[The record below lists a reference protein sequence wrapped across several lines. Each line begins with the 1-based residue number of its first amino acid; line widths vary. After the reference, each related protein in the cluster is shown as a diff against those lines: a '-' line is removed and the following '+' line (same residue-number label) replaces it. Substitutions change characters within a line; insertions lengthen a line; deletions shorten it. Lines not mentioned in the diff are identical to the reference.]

1 MRKWLVGI
9 DEAGRGPLAGP
20 VSVGVVVAPS
30 AFKTA
35 FKKYAVKDSK
45 KLSEKDR
52 EQWYKWLNK
61 ERREGKLNFATA
73 LVSNQ
78 IIDKQGIVPA
88 VRLGIKRCLTRLNL
102 EPEECEVL
110 LDGSLKAPLIFKQQ
124 KTIIKGDETEPIIA
138 LASIAAKV
146 RRDRYMCRLAPK
158 YPKYNFEIHKGYGT
172 KAHYAALKKHGL
184 STIHRLSFLTKG
196 VK

>member
-1 MRKWLVGI
+1 MIKWLVGI

-20 VSVGVVVAPS
+20 VSVGVVVAPMT
-30 AFKTA
+30 FKTV

-45 KLSEKDR
+45 KLSEQDR
-52 EQWYKWLNK
+52 ERWYKWLVK
-61 ERREGKLNFATA
+61 ERREDKLNFATA

-78 IIDKQGIVPA
+78 VIDKQGIVPA
-88 VRLGIKRCLTRLNL
+88 VRLGIKRCLNRLNL
-102 EPEECEVL
+102 KPEECEVL
-110 LDGSLKAPLIFKQQ
+110 LDGSLKAPLIFNQQ

-146 RRDRYMCRLAPK
+146 RRDRYMCRLAKK
-158 YPKYNFEIHKGYGT
+158 YPQYQFEIHKGYGT
-172 KAHYAALKKHGL
+172 KGHYKALKKHGASL
-184 STIHRLSFLTKG
+184 IHRLSFLTKG